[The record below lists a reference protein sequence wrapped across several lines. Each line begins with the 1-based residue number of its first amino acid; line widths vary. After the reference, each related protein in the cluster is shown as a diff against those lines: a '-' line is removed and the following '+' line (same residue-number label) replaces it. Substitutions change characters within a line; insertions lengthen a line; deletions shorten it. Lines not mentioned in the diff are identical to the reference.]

1 MTAQQRPPSSS
12 DDALA
17 RIDTVLCDL
26 DGVVWLGRGAIP
38 GAVEA
43 IESIRAGGR
52 RVLFV
57 TNNSVTTERQLVDA
71 LGSIGVPA
79 TGDVV
84 TSAMAAAALVEEGS
98 RVLVAGE
105 AGIVEAVER
114 RGGEAVPNDGAS
126 PTGGVDAVLVGLH
139 RDFDYGRLARASS
152 AIRAGA
158 RYIATNDDATFPTQT
173 GFDPGGGSI
182 VAAVTTASGVEPV
195 IAGKPYRPMA
205 ACIQRMLIG
214 PGSRS
219 ASGARPSPSHVLMV
233 GDRPSTDG
241 RFAEVLGC
249 PFALVR
255 TGVVAPGGPPVAG
268 TPVDY
273 DEADLAAIARLL
285 EAAPMDRAELDDPDT
300 VG

>member
-1 MTAQQRPPSSS
+1 MTAPQRPPSSS
-12 DDALA
+12 DAALA
-17 RIDTVLCDL
+17 RVDTVLCDL

-71 LGSIGVPA
+71 LGSIGVLA
-79 TGDVV
+79 SGDVV
-84 TSAMAAAALVEEGS
+84 TSAMAAAALLEEGS

-126 PTGGVDAVLVGLH
+126 PIAGVDAVLVGLH

-158 RYIATNDDATFPTQT
+158 RYIATNDDATFPTQS
-173 GFDPGGGSI
+173 GLDPGGGSI

-195 IAGKPYRPMA
+195 IAGKPHRPMA
-205 ACIQRMLIG
+205 GCIERMLIG
-214 PGSRS
+214 PGS
-219 ASGARPSPSHVLMV
+219 GAGSNPSHLLMV

-255 TGVVAPGGPPVAG
+255 TGVVPPGETPDTG

-273 DEADLAAIARLL
+273 DEADLDALARLL
-285 EAAPMDRAELDDPDT
+285 EAAPMHRAELDDRDT